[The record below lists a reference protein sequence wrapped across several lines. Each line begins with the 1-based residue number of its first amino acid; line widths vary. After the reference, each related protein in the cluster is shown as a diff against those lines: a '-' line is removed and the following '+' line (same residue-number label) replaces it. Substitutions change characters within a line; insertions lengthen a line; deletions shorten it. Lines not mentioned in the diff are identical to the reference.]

1 MKEPLLLDGKQV
13 SSSIKDELK
22 GQIDV
27 LKKQGITPK
36 LVTILVGDN
45 PSSHTYVQMKA
56 NACKRIGME
65 SERIYL
71 KSETTTEELLA
82 TIKKLNEDDQVHG
95 ILLQHPVPEHIDE
108 RQAFD
113 AITLE
118 KDVDGVTSHGFGST
132 AFQLNA
138 YPCCTPA
145 AIMEM
150 IDYYQIPIEGK
161 HAVVIGRSPILGKP
175 VSMMLLNRN
184 ATVTIS
190 HSRTEN
196 LEEIVKQVDLV
207 VAAVGKPRFVKGEWL
222 KEGAIVLDAGYNQGN
237 IGDCDYDSCYDKA
250 SAITPVPGG
259 VGPVT
264 IAMLLRNTVL
274 AAEQKVSMNAMKI
287 V

>member
-1 MKEPLLLDGKQV
+1 MLLDGREV
-13 SSSIKDELK
+13 SKSIKEDLK
-22 GQIDV
+22 GTISS
-27 LKKQGITPK
+27 LSKKGIVPK
-36 LVTILVGDN
+36 LVTVLVGDN

-56 NACKRIGME
+56 NACMRIGME
-65 SERIYL
+65 SERIFL
-71 KSETTTEELLA
+71 STETTTEQLLQ
-82 TIKKLNEDDQVHG
+82 TIKQLNEDETVHG
-95 ILLQHPVPEHIDE
+95 ILLQHPVPSHIDE

-113 AITLE
+113 MIALE

-150 IDYYQIPIEGK
+150 IDYYNIDVEGK

-196 LEEIVKQVDLV
+196 LEQLVNQADIV
-207 VAAVGKPRFVKGEWL
+207 VAAVGKPEFVKGEWL
-222 KEGAIVLDAGYNQGN
+222 KEGAVVLDAGYNKGN
-237 IGDCDYDSCYDKA
+237 IGDCEYETCYNEA

-274 AAEQKVSMNAMKI
+274 AAQQKAMKRELSRS
-287 V
+287 